1 MNSKSAFFDTNLFK
15 RLLDY
20 VLVYKAIFV
29 FVAISAILISLFST
43 LTPYLIKIAV
53 DDYLSVGKYDD
64 FIFLILLMAINLI
77 LTVVFMFL
85 FSYYANLLGQNVI
98 YDIRVKLLGIFLILE

>member
-1 MNSKSAFFDTNLFK
+1 MNNKSAFFDTNLFK

-43 LTPYLIKIAV
+43 LTPYLIKIA
-53 DDYLSVGKYDD
+53 
-64 FIFLILLMAINLI
+64 
-77 LTVVFMFL
+77 
-85 FSYYANLLGQNVI
+85 
-98 YDIRVKLLGIFLILE
+98 